1 MKRKKMKTF
10 KFEIVLDLDDD
21 TTNVDWVFK
30 AIEEQLEGNEA
41 FVSGRFRE
49 EGYTTPKFE
58 PAQEE
63 EA

>member
-1 MKRKKMKTF
+1 MKTF
-10 KFEIVLDLDDD
+10 KFEIVLELDDD

-30 AIEEQLEGNEA
+30 AIEEQLEGNESL
-41 FVSGRFRE
+41 VSARFRQ

>member
-1 MKRKKMKTF
+1 MKTF
-10 KFEIVLDLDDD
+10 KFEIVLELDDD
-21 TTNVDWVFK
+21 TTNVGWVFK
-30 AIEEQLEGNEA
+30 AIEEQLEDGES

-63 EA
+63 T

>member
-1 MKRKKMKTF
+1 MKTF

-30 AIEEQLEGNEA
+30 SIEEQLAGNEA

-63 EA
+63 A